1 MWPDNFAA
9 LISLRVSRPDF
20 SLDNGFFM
28 DAPALSLS
36 LFPYRLRFRASETID
51 FPAAGASNIVRGA
64 LGIVLRKACGEE
76 PAYSRLFAPVKIGG
90 ASGFADPPR
99 PFVLR
104 AAALNGRRIERGEYF
119 HFDLHLFEHNEQALP
134 QLALAFSGLAQEG
147 LGPHRARVAL
157 QSIELLDETG
167 RPSQTVFANNRI
179 EARRSGPLVLP
190 LSGESAPVSRIQVT
204 FATPTELKSEGLL
217 VSTPEFGVLFA
228 RLRDRIAALCDL
240 YGSGT
245 LPVDFRGMGERAAL
259 VRLIDSDLEWHAQER
274 RSSRTGQTHPLGGF
288 TGTATYQGS
297 LAEFLPWLRAGYWTG
312 VGRQTVWG
320 KGVITLPSR

>member
-1 MWPDNFAA
+1 
-9 LISLRVSRPDF
+9 
-20 SLDNGFFM
+20 M

-36 LFPYRLRFRASETID
+36 LFPYRLCFRASETID

-64 LGIVLRKACGEE
+64 LGMVLRKVCGEE
-76 PAYSRLFAPVKIGG
+76 RAYSWLFAPVRTGG

-104 AAALNGRRIERGEYF
+104 AAALDGRRIERGESF
-119 HFDLHLFEHNEQALP
+119 HFDLHLFEHNEQALR
-134 QLALAFSGLAQEG
+134 QLALGFSRLAQDG
-147 LGPHRARVAL
+147 LGPHRARVEL

-167 RPSQTVFANNRI
+167 RPSRTVFANNRI
-179 EARRSGPLVLP
+179 EADRSRPLVLT
-190 LSGESAPVSRIQVT
+190 LSGESAPISRIQVT
-204 FATPTELKSEGLL
+204 FATPTELKSDGLL

-240 YGSGT
+240 YGSGP
-245 LPVDFRGMGERAAL
+245 LAVDFPGMGERAGH
-259 VRLIDSDLEWHAQER
+259 VRLVDSALEWHAQER

-320 KGVITLPSR
+320 KGVITLAPR